1 MVTSSSP
8 FQLTEDASLNIVRSF
23 AQISMI
29 RREITELFPLLTKSN
44 LTLPSIPAA
53 DLLQPKE
60 GCGTVQDAI
69 SRAGLKALDVLGLC
83 VFCSCIYDEPLGPS
97 SLDEIFPWSKQSL
110 RGVVLDLE
118 STTLQDLITY
128 IQHHVPV
135 YYVCPRGQP
144 TPFSP
149 QLINARDRDGEG
161 EASHH
166 HVIFARK
173 ASKAHACDKRRTA
186 RHTQPSAAAPVQP
199 SKKCFF
205 LKYNNRFKQVSR
217 NVFNQVDGKFST
229 HKLSTGIVDVQDLD
243 EESSDEELF
252 SDTDPIPDMLFVCG
266 CPSVGQSSY
275 VHPPP
280 LTTPFTYTEG
290 EPGWTSRIPSP
301 KPPPQPTSPQMPTC
315 PHPIMR
321 PPTSDDRYKYS
332 EHPRSALPS
341 ISW

>member
-217 NVFNQVDGKFST
+217 NMFNQVDGKFST

-243 EESSDEELF
+243 EEPSDEELF
-252 SDTDPIPDMLFVCG
+252 SDTDPIPDMLFVHG
-266 CPSVGQSSY
+266 HPSVGQSSY
-275 VHPPP
+275 VHLPP

-290 EPGWTSRIPSP
+290 ERGWTSRIPSP
-301 KPPPQPTSPQMPTC
+301 KPPPQPTLPQMPTH
-315 PHPIMR
+315 PHPITR
-321 PPTSDDRYKYS
+321 PPTSDDHYKYS
-332 EHPRSALPS
+332 EHP
-341 ISW
+341 